1 MVKQYRQGIVTDDQG
16 NTVSRR
22 YEFYSFTN
30 YKNITLDGDY
40 TLDELSLKYY
50 GTPLYYWIL
59 GEANNI
65 ENPFAKLCKGTRL
78 VVPEL

>member
-65 ENPFAKLCKGTRL
+65 SNPFAKLGKGTNL